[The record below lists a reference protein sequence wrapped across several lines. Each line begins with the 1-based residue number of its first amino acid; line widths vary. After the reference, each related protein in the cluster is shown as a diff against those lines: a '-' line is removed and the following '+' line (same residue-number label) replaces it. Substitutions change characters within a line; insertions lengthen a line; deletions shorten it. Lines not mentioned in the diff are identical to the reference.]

1 MSQSFDPQALT
12 SLTQKLPSNF
22 RLWKCFDPQALTS
35 LTGNPVTI
43 INPYYIV
50 SIHRL
55 LRAWPQGCIDY
66 AAGLGGFDPQ
76 ALTSLTLNLHLCK
89 KVAGLFRST
98 GSYEPDLRTSYDF
111 VWQGWFRSTGS
122 YEPDPK
128 HLCSPAQIRE
138 VSIHRLLRA
147 WPAKIHGFR
156 VFFTLLFIQII
167 QIWYLI
173 LSLNQNPL
181 QFTPKSR
188 CEPPTEFMFTSGSH
202 W

>member
-1 MSQSFDPQALT
+1 MAI
-12 SLTQKLPSNF
+12 
-22 RLWKCFDPQALTS
+22 
-35 LTGNPVTI
+35 G
-43 INPYYIV
+43 V

-55 LRAWPQGCIDY
+55 LRAWPPSWCRYIQNQPVSIHRLLR
-66 AAGLGGFDPQ
+66 AWP
-76 ALTSLTLNLHLCK
+76 ALELNWRTGK
-89 KVAGLFRST
+89 EFRST
-98 GSYEPDLRTSYDF
+98 GSYEPDLQYPPLHICLIRVSIHRLLRAWPWVDMIYQTMYKVSIHRLLRA
-111 VWQGWFRSTGS
+111 W
-122 YEPDPK
+122 PK
-128 HLCSPAQIRE
+128 WSRCAE
-138 VSIHRLLRA
+138 VGKKVSIHRLLRA